1 MQRNL
6 VCFGWRN
13 EEEKKA
19 SSIFLEEEALCG
31 RNSEDRN
38 IEIGSRR
45 KKGRCSFDIKSGI
58 FLLYVPVPAAY

>member
-6 VCFGWRN
+6 VCFGLRN

-19 SSIFLEEEALCG
+19 SSIFLEEEAFCG
-31 RNSEDRN
+31 SEDKN
-38 IEIGSRR
+38 IEVEVEEKR
-45 KKGRCSFDIKSGI
+45 KMFIDIKSGI

>member
-31 RNSEDRN
+31 RNSEDGN
-38 IEIGSRR
+38 IEVEVEEKR
-45 KKGRCSFDIKSGI
+45 KTFI
-58 FLLYVPVPAAY
+58 